1 MNNKYNNKKQNFVRV
16 NGQIRFSPVR
26 VVKDKVQLGIMRV
39 EDALKI
45 AREQDLDLVEIVPN
59 ARPPVCEII
68 DYGKY
73 RYQLSIKEK
82 EKNKAKQIETK
93 EIRLTPKI
101 ADHDIVT
108 KSNAAR
114 KFLTEGK
121 KVQLSLLFRNREMAH
136 QDEGFK
142 TVGKILQQV
151 EDVCKVEMA
160 PKLEGKRIICRIEPK

>member
-1 MNNKYNNKKQNFVRV
+1 MSNNKKQNFVRV

-26 VVKDKVQLGIMRV
+26 VIKDKVQLGVMRV
-39 EDALKI
+39 EEALKI
-45 AREQDLDLVEIVPN
+45 ARENDLDLVEIVPN

-82 EKNKAKQIETK
+82 EKNKVKQIETK
-93 EIRLTPKI
+93 EIKLSPKI
-101 ADHDIVT
+101 ADNDIVT

-121 KVQLSLLFRNREMAH
+121 KVQLNLLFKNREMAH
-136 QDEGFK
+136 PDEGFK
-142 TVGKILQQV
+142 TVGKLLKEI
-151 EDVCKVEMA
+151 EDVYKIDMA

>member
-1 MNNKYNNKKQNFVRV
+1 MNKYNNNKKQNYVRV

-26 VVKDKVQLGIMRV
+26 VVKDKVQLGVMRV

-82 EKNKAKQIETK
+82 EKNKSKQIETK

-101 ADHDIVT
+101 ADHDIAI

-121 KVQLSLLFRNREMAH
+121 KVQISVQFRNREMAH
-136 QDEGFK
+136 PDEGFK
-142 TVGKILQQV
+142 TVGKILKEI
-151 EDVCKVEMA
+151 EDISKVDMA
-160 PKLEGKRIICRIEPK
+160 PKLEGKRITCRIEPK